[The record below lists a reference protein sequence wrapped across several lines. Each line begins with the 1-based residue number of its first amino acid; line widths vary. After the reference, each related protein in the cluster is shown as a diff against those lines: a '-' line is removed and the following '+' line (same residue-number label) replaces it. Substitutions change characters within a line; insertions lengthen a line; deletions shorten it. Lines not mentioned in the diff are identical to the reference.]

1 MATTSTVLAMPGVK
15 RRVRQQPQQQPRPTR
30 LAMKRQTMAA
40 AAVAVVGATLLT
52 LSLTHMAEGVRL
64 LTGAPVWEAVCMA
77 IGVDAAFVS
86 LEVGMLAAA
95 TDKVRREIG
104 TACRVTITL
113 TMLGSGALNSLAFT
127 SAATGWLVWPA
138 ALLGAAIPGL
148 TYVLSRVAFAL
159 ASTR

>member
-1 MATTSTVLAMPGVK
+1 
-15 RRVRQQPQQQPRPTR
+15 
-30 LAMKRQTMAA
+30 MKRQTMAA